1 MDVATY
7 KKLFSEDDAV
17 GWDAIDK
24 SLEALYPDQ
33 EPEHYAPNLPASLG
47 GDSYLDGISIYHSE
61 YQEPHF
67 HFVTYGFSELYYNEE
82 AEGGD
87 YSGFGYE
94 ITIRLKKSGD

>member
-17 GWDAIDK
+17 GWEAMDK

-33 EPEHYAPNLPASLG
+33 EPKHYAPNLPASLG

-82 AEGGD
+82 AAGVIIVGLVLNLP
-87 YSGFGYE
+87 FA
-94 ITIRLKKSGD
+94 